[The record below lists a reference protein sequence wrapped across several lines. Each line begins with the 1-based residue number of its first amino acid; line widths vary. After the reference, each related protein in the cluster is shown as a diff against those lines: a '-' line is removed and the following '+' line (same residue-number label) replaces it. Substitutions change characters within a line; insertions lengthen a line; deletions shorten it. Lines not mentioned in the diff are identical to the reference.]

1 MPKRRGC
8 PRKERTPGI
17 WEYLTEVRE
26 SQGKTQQEIGL
37 IIGKSR
43 SCICKIERGTR
54 TQKSL
59 HGILLYDL
67 ARAYGAPIAEILEES
82 NWTQL
87 PLLDTTEE
95 ERQQLIRHLKR
106 IRRQKHE

>member
-1 MPKRRGC
+1 MTKRRGC
-8 PRKERTPGI
+8 PRKERTLGI
-17 WEYLTEVRE
+17 CEYLTQIRE
-26 SQGKTQQEIGL
+26 NQGKTQQEIGL

-67 ARAYGAPIAEILEES
+67 ARAYGAPIAEILENS

-87 PLLDTTEE
+87 LLLDTTEE
-95 ERQQLIRHLKR
+95 EKQELIRQLKE
-106 IRRQKHE
+106 IRLRKKE